1 MRRGLWRVHWEV
13 GCVVAWGC
21 SEKPRAVLSVE
32 LRREPLK
39 MQRELGWRHSNL
51 KIWGRGVLWLHLSCA
66 LVHSGCFWQADCMW
80 ARMETGKSW
89 YNRTNDRWDVRGGFS
104 SEDAEK
110 GPKSGSVLDTVVTEL
125 AVRWALRRRGKQG
138 QLQGFR
144 SEQLSTFY

>member
-1 MRRGLWRVHWEV
+1 MHWFTL
-13 GCVVAWGC
+13 VAFDKQTVCGQEWKQENPDIIEQMTDGT
-21 SEKPRAVLSVE
+21 
-32 LRREPLK
+32 
-39 MQRELGWRHSNL
+39 LGR
-51 KIWGRGVLWLHLSCA
+51 
-66 LVHSGCFWQADCMW
+66 
-80 ARMETGKSW
+80 
-89 YNRTNDRWDVRGGFS
+89 GFS